1 MFHFVHALL
10 LLACVWVAMDPPIS
24 ARNQGFGIP
33 FLSFYYLGALS
44 VGYFAGYF
52 LLVFRPQIDR
62 YRRQI
67 GGDAFFTKLAT
78 SGVWLLFR
86 VATGGLAYRNL
97 SRIRI
102 SHWPTYTAL
111 ASRNG

>member
-1 MFHFVHALL
+1 MRYSYASQNLGYTLLLVIPSLVPVFLIGIRWPSYFGDTSRIGIALATYMFHFVHALL

-24 ARNQGFGIP
+24 ARNIGRDHDFGIP

-62 YRRQI
+62 Y
-67 GGDAFFTKLAT
+67 
-78 SGVWLLFR
+78 
-86 VATGGLAYRNL
+86 
-97 SRIRI
+97 
-102 SHWPTYTAL
+102 
-111 ASRNG
+111 